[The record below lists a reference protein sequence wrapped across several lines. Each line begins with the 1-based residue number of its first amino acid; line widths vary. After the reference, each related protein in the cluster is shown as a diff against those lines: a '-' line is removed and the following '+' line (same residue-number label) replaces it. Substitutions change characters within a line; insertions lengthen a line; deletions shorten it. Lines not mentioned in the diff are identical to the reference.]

1 MADESPAAVT
11 VPPEPAAAAISLQG
25 FRIGAHRFLI
35 GYGDALELEEMSLL
49 TGIPGAPAWVAG
61 LVNLHGSVTLALDLR
76 PLLDEAPATAAP
88 AAGAGRRGRPMLL
101 CVRHHGDSIALI
113 VDGLVER
120 REFLPQDQSSASGAA
135 LVYAPWVVRAFRA
148 TDGIWRELDMQRFLD
163 DLRALHESRTPLTH

>member
-1 MADESPAAVT
+1 MADESLVAVEAA
-11 VPPEPAAAAISLQG
+11 PEAAAAAISLQG

-49 TGIPGAPAWVAG
+49 TGIPGAPPWVAG
-61 LVNLHGSVTLALDLR
+61 LVNLHGSVTLALDWR
-76 PLLDEAPATAAP
+76 PLLGVAPATAAP
-88 AAGAGRRGRPMLL
+88 AAGVGRRERPMLL

-120 REFLPQDQSSASGAA
+120 REFLPQEQTDTGAA
-135 LVYAPWVVRAFRA
+135 LVYAPWVLRAFRA

-163 DLRALHESRTPLTH
+163 DLRGLHESRAPLTH